1 MTKIVVIGAGYAGVL
16 ATKKLE
22 KKLRKRKL
30 LDSCEITIIDKH
42 PYHTMLTELHEVA
55 ACRVGEESIKMN
67 LKQIFAERK
76 VNVVLDT
83 VTSVDFNTNTVNGK
97 NSNYSYDYLVVAA
110 GSKPTYFGV
119 EGAEQYSYK
128 LWSYDDA
135 VKLRDRIHDCFRLAA
150 DETDV
155 NKRKE
160 LLSFYVVFGQQLNTP
175 SKHGHL

>member
-22 KKLRKRKL
+22 KKLRKLKL
-30 LDSCEITIIDKH
+30 ANETEITLIDKH

-55 ACRVGEESIKMN
+55 ACRVGEESVKMN
-67 LKQIFAERK
+67 LDQIFAGRK

-83 VTSVDFNTNTVNGK
+83 VTKVEFNNNKVVGK
-97 NSNYSYDYLVVAA
+97 NADYDYDYLVVAA
-110 GSKPTYFGV
+110 GIKPTYFGV
-119 EGAEQYSYK
+119 EGAKENSYP

-150 DETDV
+150 DETDPA
-155 NKRKE
+155 KKKE
-160 LLSFYVVFGQQLNTP
+160 LLTF
-175 SKHGHL
+175 

>member
-22 KKLRKRKL
+22 KKLRKKKL
-30 LDSCEITIIDKH
+30 IDSCEITLIDKH

-67 LKQIFAERK
+67 LDQIFAGRK

-83 VTSVDFNTNTVNGK
+83 VTKVDFEKNVVTGK
-97 NSNYSYDYLVVAA
+97 NADYGYDYLVVAA

-150 DETDV
+150 DETDPAR
-155 NKRKE
+155 KKE
-160 LLSFYVVFGQQLNTP
+160 LLSFYVVGA
-175 SKHGHL
+175 G